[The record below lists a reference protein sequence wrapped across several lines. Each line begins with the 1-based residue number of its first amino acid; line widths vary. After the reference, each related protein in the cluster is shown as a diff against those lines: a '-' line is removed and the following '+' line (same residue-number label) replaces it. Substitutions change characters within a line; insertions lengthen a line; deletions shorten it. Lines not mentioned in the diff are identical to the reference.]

1 MQCTIMTAA
10 ALAGILAFFS
20 GVSAS
25 PVQAPA
31 AAVEDRSAWMFK
43 YCSDTDLGGKC
54 AQKTDDGNLQV
65 CVTLLLLAVYNIIDV
80 LELGTLSLE
89 DISALAGEPV
99 KSIKTYDHFD
109 CWTYADSGCKGLATR
124 YLPGT
129 HNNPATFKTWR
140 CYSGS
145 GKDQASA

>member
-1 MQCTIMTAA
+1 MQCTIMTSA

-20 GVSAS
+20 GVNAS

-43 YCSDTDLGGKC
+43 YCSETDLGGKC
-54 AQKTDDGNLQV
+54 AQKTDDGNLQ
-65 CVTLLLLAVYNIIDV
+65 D
-80 LELGTLSLE
+80 LS
-89 DISALAGEPV
+89 AMAGEPV

-124 YLPGT
+124 YTPGT

-140 CYSGS
+140 CYTGS
-145 GKDQASA
+145 GKDHASA

>member
-1 MQCTIMTAA
+1 MTAA

-65 CVTLLLLAVYNIIDV
+65 C
-80 LELGTLSLE
+80 E

-109 CWTYADSGCKGLATR
+109 CWTYANSGCKGLATR

-140 CYSGS
+140 CYAGS
-145 GKDQASA
+145 GKDQASV